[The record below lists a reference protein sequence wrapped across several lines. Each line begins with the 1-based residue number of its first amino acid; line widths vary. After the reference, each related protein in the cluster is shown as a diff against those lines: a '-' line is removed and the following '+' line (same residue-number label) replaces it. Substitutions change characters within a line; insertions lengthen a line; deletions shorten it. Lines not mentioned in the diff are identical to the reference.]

1 MPDTA
6 VQRANM
12 VAAQLRTNDVTD
24 ARVRFA
30 MATIPRERFVP
41 EAFRPVAYMERCI
54 PLGAGRVL
62 LDPRC
67 FAKLLQLA
75 EVRPDDVVLDVG
87 CGAGYSAAVLSLL
100 AARVFA
106 LEEDAELAARAEE
119 NLREFGASNAQII
132 RGPLTKG
139 SPEHA
144 PFDVI
149 VLNGA
154 IEDEPSTLIAQ
165 LKDGG
170 RLVTVVREGA
180 AGHARLY
187 LNRAGAI
194 GERSA
199 FEAQLP
205 VLPGFEKPRSFV
217 F

>member
-1 MPDTA
+1 MLDTA

-24 ARVRFA
+24 ARVRDA
-30 MATIPRERFVP
+30 MASVPRERFVP
-41 EAFRPVAYMERCI
+41 EASQPVAYMERCI

-75 EVRPDDVVLDVG
+75 AVKPDDVVLDVG

-106 LEEDAELAARAEE
+106 LEQDAELAARTEK
-119 NLREFGASNAQII
+119 NLRDVGAVNTQTI

-139 SPEHA
+139 CPEHA

-154 IEDEPSTLIAQ
+154 VEVEPATLIAQ
-165 LKDGG
+165 LKNGG
-170 RLVTVVREGA
+170 RLVAVVREGA

-187 LNRAGAI
+187 LNHEGAI
-194 GERSA
+194 GERDA
-199 FEAQLP
+199 FDAQVP